1 MIWRLRLWTES
12 IIHVLWRNASRQT
25 EDSTFHWWY
34 HSEYLPT
41 FVEQWTRKTFRQ
53 HISSF
58 VLTIDALSF
67 RCRWLLSSH
76 SMNKTFWFHESNNWS
91 RAQCSSQ
98 IRKGYSEKQV
108 MSGFLPSID
117 NNLQHSK
124 VFVDPMVILLGEKE
138 SWSGV
143 MWFVCYPSFPWIQS
157 QCPPF
162 LPARFQIV
170 KD

>member
-1 MIWRLRLWTES
+1 MKT
-12 IIHVLWRNASRQT
+12 
-25 EDSTFHWWY
+25 STLDRIDYSCFM
-34 HSEYLPT
+34 E
-41 FVEQWTRKTFRQ
+41 ERIKTNRGF
-53 HISSF
+53 HISLVISLWVLAYICRAMNTQDFSSTYQQLCSQYWRIKLSLSLIAF
-58 VLTIDALSF
+58 VAFHEQNVL
-67 RCRWLLSSH
+67 
-76 SMNKTFWFHESNNWS
+76 WFHESNNWS